1 MSEAPGRLSM
11 QAAAPIFRR
20 QRELQKFATMA
31 DITVGLQR
39 VEGENEVC
47 SDRADGK
54 IR

>member
-31 DITVGLQR
+31 DITVELQR
-39 VEGENEVC
+39 VEG
-47 SDRADGK
+47 G
-54 IR
+54 IRCVEIGRMEK